1 MGKANISRQA
11 LIEAIATLEARREPA
26 GEDDAGRAIDT
37 ALLALREKLATL
49 QAEPGDPKRH
59 QLAVLVADLSGFTA
73 LSEHMDAERVRDAI
87 NAMWQVLDGVI
98 LAWGG
103 QIDQHAGDSLMALFG
118 LPHPRQG
125 DAARALY
132 AALSMQRELALFN
145 ERARRAAA
153 DPFDDSWVGDWPGPG
168 MRIGVHGGPVYFAR
182 APGLAAS
189 GRATAVG
196 ETVAIARRLE
206 KLAPAGRVLTSTT
219 IRRQA
224 HGRFAFEPFAKS
236 PAPSAEEE
244 DFYVVAG
251 ARAMTT
257 AYRPG
262 MVAGQVT
269 RLVGRTELIDR
280 LQMALQTVADS
291 RTPHLVTLIGFPGA
305 GKSRLAH
312 EFEAQARLLSGS
324 PSVLRAGTQGA
335 FPDLPYAL
343 IRDFLLRRFSIRPQ
357 DSPYLVE
364 AKLQQGLTELA
375 GDSSDAAH
383 RLDASAEALPLLQ
396 GLLDAGSA
404 ANISLEE
411 VSAVIESL
419 LMAITAGGPA
429 IVLMEGINR
438 ADRRSLDLI
447 DHLVQQANVGPALF
461 LGLATTTEEIN
472 PEDALPWLG
481 RSAGIFSPVER
492 LDVPLLSAVNSRLM
506 ATEVL
511 NPLSPIPM
519 RLLDLIVAESG
530 GNPLYI
536 ETLIQLLI
544 EQGIITAG
552 EHWRVDMDRAERVR
566 LPRGL
571 PHLIEARLA
580 MLPLPE
586 QQVLQHASVFGP
598 LCWDT
603 ALLELLPEKE
613 YGEIGVEKALL
624 SLELKGYLAAD
635 DVNSFGAS
643 QAYAFRR
650 DSVRQAAY
658 MALSADRR
666 RYLHLEAANWLI
678 THQDTAR
685 LGSWFPIGRL
695 IARHFAAAGEELGA
709 AAWRQRADGR
719 GVGR

>member
-1 MGKANISRQA
+1 MGKANISRQS

-26 GEDDAGRAIDT
+26 GENISGQDIDT
-37 ALLALREKLATL
+37 ALLALREKLAAL
-49 QAEPGDPKRH
+49 QAEPGNPKRH
-59 QLAVLVADLSGFTA
+59 QLVVLVADLSGFTA
-73 LSEHMDAERVRDAI
+73 LSEHMDAERVRDGI
-87 NAMWQVLDGVI
+87 NAMWEVLDGVI

-125 DAARALY
+125 DAARSLY

-145 ERARRAAA
+145 ERARRTAA
-153 DPFDDSWVGDWPGPG
+153 DPLDDSWVGEWPGPN
-168 MRIGVHGGPVYFAR
+168 MRIGVHSGPVYFAR
-182 APGLAAS
+182 TPGLSAS

-206 KLAPAGRVLTSTT
+206 KLAPAGRVLASAT
-219 IRRQA
+219 IRRQT
-224 HGRFAFEPFAKS
+224 HGRFVFEPFS
-236 PAPSAEEE
+236 GSSALLTEEE
-244 DFYVVAG
+244 DFYVAAG

-257 AYRPG
+257 AYQPG
-262 MVAGQVT
+262 VVAGQVT
-269 RLVGRTELIDR
+269 RLVGRSDLIDR

-291 RTPHLVTLIGFPGA
+291 RTPHLVTLTGYPGA
-305 GKSRLAH
+305 GKSRLVH

-357 DSPYLVE
+357 NSPHLVE
-364 AKLQQGLTELA
+364 DKLQQGLIELA
-375 GDSSDAAH
+375 GDAPDAAH
-383 RLDASAEALPLLQ
+383 PFNSSADALQLLEE
-396 GLLDAGSA
+396 LLGVRSA
-404 ANISLEE
+404 ADISREE
-411 VSAVIESL
+411 VSAVVESL
-419 LMAITAGGPA
+419 LTAITAGGPA
-429 IVLMEGINR
+429 IVVMEGINR

-447 DHLVQQANVGPALF
+447 DHLVQQADIGPVLF
-461 LGLATTTEEIN
+461 LGLATATEETN
-472 PEDALPWLG
+472 PEEVLPWLG
-481 RSAGIFSPVER
+481 RGTGMFSPVER

-511 NPLSPIPM
+511 NLLPSIPM
-519 RLLDLIVAESG
+519 RLLDLVVAESG

-544 EQGIITAG
+544 EQGIIMVG
-552 EHWRVDMDRAERVR
+552 EHRRVDMDRAERVH

-580 MLPLPE
+580 TLPLPE
-586 QQVLQHASVFGP
+586 QKVLQYASIFGP

-603 ALLELLPEKE
+603 ALLELLPENE

-643 QAYAFRR
+643 QAYVFRR

-658 MALSADRR
+658 MALSASRR

-685 LGSWFPIGRL
+685 LGTWFPVGRL
-695 IARHFAAAGEELGA
+695 IASHFAAAGEEVGA
-709 AAWRQRADGR
+709 EAWRQRTDIRGLGR
-719 GVGR
+719 

>member
-11 LIEAIATLEARREPA
+11 LIEAIATLEARREPV
-26 GEDDAGRAIDT
+26 GEDNSRAIDT

-49 QAEPGDPKRH
+49 QAEPGGPQRH
-59 QLAVLVADLSGFTA
+59 QLVVLVADLSGFTA
-73 LSEHMDAERVRDAI
+73 LSEHMDAERVHDAI
-87 NAMWQVLDGVI
+87 NAMWEVLDGVI

-118 LPHPRQG
+118 LPRSHQG

-145 ERARRAAA
+145 ERARQAAA
-153 DPFDDSWVGDWPGPG
+153 DPFDDSWVGEWPGPA
-168 MRIGVHGGPVYFAR
+168 MRIGVHSGLVYFAR
-182 APGLAAS
+182 TLDLAAN
-189 GRATAVG
+189 RRPTAVG

-206 KLAPAGRVLTSTT
+206 KLAPAGLVLTSTT
-219 IRRQA
+219 TRRQT
-224 HGRFAFEPFAKS
+224 HGRFIFEPFTEL
-236 PAPSAEEE
+236 PITLAEEE
-244 DFYVVAG
+244 GFYVMAG

-257 AYRPG
+257 AYLPG
-262 MVAGQVT
+262 EVAGQVT
-269 RLVGRTELIDR
+269 RLVGRVDLIDR

-291 RTPHLVTLIGFPGA
+291 RTPHLVTLVGYPGA
-305 GKSRLAH
+305 GKSRLVH
-312 EFEAQARLLSGS
+312 EFEVQARLLSGS

-364 AKLQQGLTELA
+364 DKLQQGLTELS
-375 GDSSDAAH
+375 GDWPNSRRFGPLAD
-383 RLDASAEALPLLQ
+383 ALPLLE
-396 GLLDAGSA
+396 GLLGVRSA
-404 ANISLEE
+404 ADVSLEE

-419 LMAITAGGPA
+419 LTAITAGGPA
-429 IVLMEGINR
+429 IVVMEGINR

-447 DHLVQQANVGPALF
+447 DHLVQQADIGPVLF
-461 LGLATTTEEIN
+461 LGLATATEETN

-481 RSAGIFSPVER
+481 RGAGMFSPVER
-492 LDVPLLSAVNSRLM
+492 LEVPLLSAVNSRLM

-511 NPLSPIPM
+511 NSLSPIPM

-544 EQGIITAG
+544 EQGIIAVG
-552 EHWRVDMDRAERVR
+552 EHWRVDMDRAEHVH

-580 MLPLPE
+580 TLPLPE
-586 QQVLQHASVFGP
+586 QKVLQYASIFGP

-613 YGEIGVEKALL
+613 VGEIGVEKALL
-624 SLELKGYLAAD
+624 SLELKGYLVAD
-635 DVNSFGAS
+635 DVNNFGAS
-643 QAYAFRR
+643 QAYVFRR

-678 THQDTAR
+678 THQGTAR
-685 LGSWFPIGRL
+685 LGTWFPVGRL
-695 IARHFAAAGEELGA
+695 IAHHFAAAGEEVGA
-709 AAWRQRADGR
+709 EVWRQRTEVKRLAP
-719 GVGR
+719 

>member
-26 GEDDAGRAIDT
+26 GEDDSRRAIDT
-37 ALLALREKLATL
+37 ALLALREKLAVL

-87 NAMWQVLDGVI
+87 NAMWKVLDGVI

-118 LPHPRQG
+118 LPYPRQG

-145 ERARRAAA
+145 ERVRHAAA
-153 DPFDDSWVGDWPGPG
+153 DPFDDSWVGEWPGPD
-168 MRIGVHGGPVYFAR
+168 MRIGVHSGPVYFAR
-182 APGLAAS
+182 SPGLMAS
-189 GRATAVG
+189 GRPTAVG

-206 KLAPAGRVLTSTT
+206 KLSPSGRVLTSPM
-219 IRRQA
+219 IRRQTQ
-224 HGRFAFEPFAKS
+224 GRFVFEPFTGSSVPTAG
-236 PAPSAEEE
+236 EE

-257 AYRPG
+257 AYSPG
-262 MVAGQVT
+262 VVAGQVT
-269 RLVGRTELIDR
+269 RLVGRADLIDR

-291 RTPHLVTLIGFPGA
+291 RTPHLVTLIGYPGA

-335 FPDLPYAL
+335 FPNLPYAL

-357 DSPYLVE
+357 NSPYLVE
-364 AKLQQGLTELA
+364 DKLQKGVAELI
-375 GDSSDAAH
+375 GDSPDAAH
-383 RLDASAEALPLLQ
+383 PFGSSADALLLLG
-396 GLLDAGSA
+396 GLLDAGA
-404 ANISLEE
+404 AADIAPEE
-411 VSAVIESL
+411 VSAVLQSL
-419 LMAITAGGPA
+419 LAAITAGGPA
-429 IVLMEGINR
+429 IVILEGVNR

-447 DHLVQQANVGPALF
+447 DHLVQQADIGPVLF
-461 LGLATTTEEIN
+461 LGLATVTEETN

-481 RSAGIFSPVER
+481 RGAELFSPVER
-492 LDVPLLSAVNSRLM
+492 LEVPLLSAVNSRLM

-511 NPLSPIPM
+511 NALSPIPM

-544 EQGIITAG
+544 EQGIITVG
-552 EHWRVDMDRAERVR
+552 EHWRVDMDGAERVR

-580 MLPLPE
+580 TLPLSE
-586 QQVLQHASVFGP
+586 QKVLQYASVFGP

-603 ALLELLPEKE
+603 ALLELLPERE

-624 SLELKGYLAAD
+624 GLELKGYLAAD

-678 THQDTAR
+678 THRDTTR
-685 LGSWFPIGRL
+685 LGAWFPVSRL
-695 IARHFAAAGEELGA
+695 IAHHFAAAGEEAGA
-709 AAWRQRADGR
+709 ATWRQRTDVR
-719 GVGR
+719 GLDR